1 MCVVLFDP
9 TSTGDDKNP
18 ILQINLLSLENQ
30 VITIPKTAPAAKSRF
45 LYIPESHHS
54 KVSGLQRLPSSILF
68 LLTSPLLS
76 LLLPAILRESFKRA
90 NRSPTAK
97 DESVDSFLTRR
108 FGETFARV
116 FGSAL
121 VHGIYATD
129 SRKLSVRAAFP
140 SMWDAEER
148 GRGSLVLGLLVP
160 GRAPKAEEE
169 KYELG
174 RTLEMM
180 DGVSVYSFRD
190 GMETLTKALE
200 ERLRSAANVSILM
213 DTRISGIKM
222 LENQLL
228 EVRTLLFSELIL
240 L

>member
-1 MCVVLFDP
+1 M
-9 TSTGDDKNP
+9 
-18 ILQINLLSLENQ
+18 
-30 VITIPKTAPAAKSRF
+30 
-45 LYIPESHHS
+45 
-54 KVSGLQRLPSSILF
+54 
-68 LLTSPLLS
+68 
-76 LLLPAILRESFKRA
+76 
-90 NRSPTAK
+90 
-97 DESVDSFLTRR
+97 DSFLTRR

-148 GRGSLVLGLLVP
+148 GRGSLVRGLLVP
-160 GRAPKAEEE
+160 GREPKAEEE

-200 ERLRSAANVSILM
+200 ERLRSAANVSILVG
-213 DTRISGIKM
+213 TRISGIKM

-228 EVRTLLFSELIL
+228 EVRNFVLQIDLTFKYIC
-240 L
+240 

>member
-1 MCVVLFDP
+1 M
-9 TSTGDDKNP
+9 
-18 ILQINLLSLENQ
+18 
-30 VITIPKTAPAAKSRF
+30 
-45 LYIPESHHS
+45 
-54 KVSGLQRLPSSILF
+54 
-68 LLTSPLLS
+68 
-76 LLLPAILRESFKRA
+76 
-90 NRSPTAK
+90 
-97 DESVDSFLTRR
+97 DSFLTRR

-148 GRGSLVLGLLVP
+148 GRGSLVRGLLVP
-160 GRAPKAEEE
+160 GRAPKAEGE

-200 ERLRSAANVSILM
+200 ERLRSAANVRILV

>member
-1 MCVVLFDP
+1 M
-9 TSTGDDKNP
+9 
-18 ILQINLLSLENQ
+18 
-30 VITIPKTAPAAKSRF
+30 
-45 LYIPESHHS
+45 
-54 KVSGLQRLPSSILF
+54 
-68 LLTSPLLS
+68 
-76 LLLPAILRESFKRA
+76 
-90 NRSPTAK
+90 AK

-148 GRGSLVLGLLVP
+148 GRGSLVRGLLVP
-160 GRAPKAEEE
+160 GREKVEE
-169 KYELG
+169 KYDLG

-180 DGVSVYSFRD
+180 DGISVYSFRD

-200 ERLRSAANVSILM
+200 EHLRSAANVSILA
-213 DTRISGIKM
+213 DTSISGIKM
-222 LENQLL
+222 LENQLF
-228 EVRTLLFSELIL
+228 EVRKICSQN
-240 L
+240 